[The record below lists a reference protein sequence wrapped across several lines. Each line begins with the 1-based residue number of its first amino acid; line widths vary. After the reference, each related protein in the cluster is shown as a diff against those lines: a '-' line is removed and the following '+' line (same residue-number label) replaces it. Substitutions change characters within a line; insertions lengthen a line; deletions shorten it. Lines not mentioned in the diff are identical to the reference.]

1 MDSQFIASP
10 HTAAGALTR
19 VATGT
24 VLKTLLQVAVPANIA
39 VNILGWGV
47 SFRGVAAADPPGELY
62 LIETDVAAT
71 VTSLTPDKWRQPLGA
86 PSKCIGGA
94 ALTGH
99 TATAEGTITASRII
113 DPQQIHPQSGY
124 SVWWPPGREARVED
138 LSVTRFLRI
147 RANFAVGYDAVPW
160 IAWDE

>member
-24 VLKTLLQVAVPANIA
+24 ALKTLLQIGVPAAVPI
-39 VNILGWGV
+39 NILGWGV
-47 SFRGVAAADPPGELY
+47 AFRGVAAADPPGEVY
-62 LIETDVAAT
+62 LLESDVAAT
-71 VTSLTPDKWRQPLGA
+71 VTSLTPDLWRMPA
-86 PSKCIGGA
+86 EAASRCVGGA

-113 DPQQIHPQSGY
+113 DAQQVHPQTGY
-124 SVWWPPGREARVED
+124 SVWFPPGREPRIYNAAARY
-138 LSVTRFLRI
+138 LRI
-147 RANFAVGYDAVPW
+147 RANFSVNIDAVPW
-160 IAWDE
+160 LVWDE